1 MARYIKCPRCRSK
14 NLYIIEDNRFNADAA
29 LGGWLFTKSIFGA
42 SMYGRSVKSVF
53 ECADCGKV
61 FKKHW

>member
-14 NLYIIEDNRFNADAA
+14 DIYVIEDNSFNADAA

-42 SMYGRSVKSVF
+42 SMFGRSLKSVF
-53 ECADCGKV
+53 GCTACGKV
-61 FKKHW
+61 FKKNW